1 MANQISDFINGFRG
15 GTRKNRFKVSGT
27 FPDGTAS
34 AKLEFHVL
42 SASLPN
48 STLGIVNF
56 PYRGRLI
63 PYVGDRI
70 YEPWDILVLDDRGS
84 GLYNAFQAWSEL
96 INNQELNTHNY
107 GDDDSWFQDDGTGAI
122 QDATWSIQQLDLD
135 GSPIKTITLRSC
147 WPGFISPLQFNMAET
162 GFNSFAVRLN
172 YNYINIQGI
181 NDIAT
186 GSGTP

>member
-1 MANQISDFINGFRG
+1 MSNAISSFIGGFRG

-27 FPDGTAS
+27 FPGGTAET
-34 AKLEFHVL
+34 KLNFHVL

-63 PYVGDRI
+63 PYVGDRS
-70 YEPWDILVLDDRGS
+70 YEPWDILVLDDRGAD
-84 GLYNAFQAWSEL
+84 GLYKQFVDWSEKINSQAGNIHSMGATDNWFSTGNQL
-96 INNQELNTHNY
+96 IQN
-107 GDDDSWFQDDGTGAI
+107 G
-122 QDATWSIQQLDLD
+122 TWSIEQLDLD
-135 GSPIKTITLRSC
+135 EASIKKITLQGC

-172 YNYINIQGI
+172 YNFIKIDTIN
-181 NDIAT
+181 
-186 GSGTP
+186 

>member
-1 MANQISDFINGFRG
+1 MSNAISSFISGFRG

-27 FPDGTAS
+27 FPGGSSDT
-34 AKLEFHVL
+34 KLNFHVL

-63 PYVGDRI
+63 PYVGDRS
-70 YEPWDILVLDDRGS
+70 YEPWDILILDDRGTN
-84 GLYNAFQAWSEL
+84 GLYKSFQAWSEKINSQANNIHSMGNTDNWFSANNDL
-96 INNQELNTHNY
+96 IQN
-107 GDDDSWFQDDGTGAI
+107 G
-122 QDATWSIQQLDLD
+122 TWSIQQLDLD
-135 GSPIKTITLRSC
+135 DTTVLKEISLEGC

-172 YNYINIQGI
+172 YNFIKISTIN
-181 NDIAT
+181 N
-186 GSGTP
+186 

>member
-1 MANQISDFINGFRG
+1 MSNAISSFIGGFRG

-27 FPDGTAS
+27 FPVDGTQPDT
-34 AKLEFHVL
+34 KLNFHVL

-63 PYVGDRI
+63 PYVGDRS
-70 YEPWDILVLDDRGS
+70 YEPWDILVLDDRGAD
-84 GLYNAFQAWSEL
+84 GLYKKFVGWSES
-96 INNQELNTHNY
+96 INSQVNNTHNM
-107 GDDDSWFQDDGTGAI
+107 GDTDNWFSDGNELI
-122 QDATWSIQQLDLD
+122 QNGTWSIEQLDLD
-135 GSPIKTITLRSC
+135 ESKLKKIQLEGC

-172 YNYINIQGI
+172 YNFIKIETIN
-181 NDIAT
+181 
-186 GSGTP
+186 

>member
-1 MANQISDFINGFRG
+1 MSNAISSFISGFRG

-27 FPDGTAS
+27 FPEGVTDT
-34 AKLEFHVL
+34 KLNFHVL

-63 PYVGDRI
+63 PYVGDRS
-70 YEPWDILVLDDRGS
+70 YEPWDILVLDDRGAD
-84 GLYNAFQAWSEL
+84 GLYKKFVGWSES
-96 INNQELNTHNY
+96 INSQANNTHGMSGGTDN
-107 GDDDSWFQDDGTGAI
+107 WFSGSNALIQNGTWFI
-122 QDATWSIQQLDLD
+122 DQLDLD
-135 GSPIKTITLRSC
+135 EVSIKKVTLQGC

-172 YNYINIQGI
+172 YNFIKIETIN
-181 NDIAT
+181 
-186 GSGTP
+186 S

>member
-1 MANQISDFINGFRG
+1 MSNAISSFISGFRG

-27 FPDGTAS
+27 FPS
-34 AKLEFHVL
+34 ATSADTKLNFHVL

-63 PYVGDRI
+63 PYVGDRS
-70 YEPWDILVLDDRGS
+70 YEPWDILILDDRGAE
-84 GLYNAFQAWSEL
+84 GLYKSFQGWSEEINSQAGNIHSMSGTDNWFSADNEL
-96 INNQELNTHNY
+96 IQN
-107 GDDDSWFQDDGTGAI
+107 D
-122 QDATWSIQQLDLD
+122 TWSIDQLDL
-135 GSPIKTITLRSC
+135 SETSIKKITLQGC

-172 YNYINIQGI
+172 YNFIKIDTIN
-181 NDIAT
+181 
-186 GSGTP
+186 

>member
-1 MANQISDFINGFRG
+1 MANKISDFIAGFRG

-27 FPDGTAS
+27 FPDGTDS

-84 GLYNAFQAWSEL
+84 GMYNAFQAWSEL
-96 INNQELNTHNY
+96 INNQETNEHNY
-107 GDDDSWFQDDGTGAI
+107 EDDDSWAGDAGSDNGAI
-122 QDATWSIQQLDLD
+122 QPDTWYIEQLDLD
-135 GSPIKTITLRSC
+135 GTPIKKITLRSC

-172 YNYINIQGI
+172 YNYINISTI
-181 NDIAT
+181 N
-186 GSGTP
+186 S